1 MDYHLLDEN
10 HIEILAGDIARG
22 LWTYSKGNISRD
34 GEGSVPLEKNTKT
47 LNLRKTQKVS
57 NLDTMTDLP
66 ASNLVGMA
74 LGAVLGPF
82 GGLASKAVGLA
93 TGTLDYVCIGCEL
106 VDGRKFIARM
116 RSSVYKRWDEYSE
129 HKAK

>member
-34 GEGSVPLEKNTKT
+34 GEGSVRLEKNTKT

-93 TGTLDYVCIGCEL
+93 AGTLDYVCIGCEL

-116 RSSVYKRWDEYSE
+116 RSSVYKHWDEYSE
-129 HKAK
+129 QKAK

>member
-22 LWTYSKGNISRD
+22 LWTFSRGKISRD
-34 GEGSVPLEKNTKT
+34 GEGPVLLEKNTKT

-57 NLDTMTDLP
+57 NLDTMSDLP

-74 LGAVLGPF
+74 LGQMLGPI
-82 GGLASKAVGLA
+82 GALAGRALGMA
-93 TGTLDYVCIGCEL
+93 AGTLDYVCIGCEL
-106 VDGRKFIARM
+106 NDGRKFIARM
-116 RSSVYKRWDEYSE
+116 RGSVYKRWNEYCQQ
-129 HKAK
+129 KAN